1 MDGESMMSEE
11 SGEQIL
17 RTREEFSEATMGSI
31 VHMNESRA
39 IWMDRILGKALD
51 AVVDRLA
58 AVQEIVH
65 SAGDDPEWEKM
76 PTHLRDVVWIS
87 HEAVNGTI
95 AAYQLVRHGYWQESL
110 VLVRHLIEV
119 VSLMLHLCVEP
130 EIRPDFVT
138 GKWRTTKS
146 IGPAAKIIP
155 PIGPMYGHLSDH
167 THPLYEFLVG
177 KSGLTRERTDERLTY
192 SIGGGMYPEKEFF
205 FRHAIRDILGVG
217 MLLHAVA
224 EYAFRHKVK
233 DFRFWRVDG
242 ERLVWQPIRA
252 EQAKMKEMAD
262 FGGAEDNLVPK
273 QQYQDF
279 KQFRAAYTKRHR
291 LIYEAM
297 EEIERGRA
305 EQTDRQA

>member
-1 MDGESMMSEE
+1 
-11 SGEQIL
+11 
-17 RTREEFSEATMGSI
+17 MGSI
-31 VHMNESRA
+31 VDLNESHA
-39 IWMDRILGKALD
+39 IWMDRIFGKALD

-65 SAGDDPEWEKM
+65 LAGDDPEWEKM

-87 HEAVNGTI
+87 HEAVNGTM

-130 EIRPDFVT
+130 NIREDFAS
-138 GKWRTTKS
+138 GKWRITKS
-146 IGPAAKIIP
+146 IGPATKIIP
-155 PIGPMYGHLSDH
+155 PIGHMYGHLSNH
-167 THPLYEFLVG
+167 AHPLYEFLVG
-177 KSGLTRERTDERLTY
+177 KSGLARERTDERLTY
-192 SIGGGMYPEKEFF
+192 SIGGGMHREKEFF

-217 MLLHAVA
+217 MMLHAVC

-242 ERLVWQPIRA
+242 EQLGWHPTGA
-252 EQAKMKEMAD
+252 EQAKMKAMAD
-262 FGGAEDNLVPK
+262 FGSAEDSLLPE
-273 QQYQDF
+273 QQYQDLG
-279 KQFRAAYTKRHR
+279 QFRVKYAKRHR

-297 EEIERGRA
+297 EDIERRRA
-305 EQTDRQA
+305 EQPDRKA